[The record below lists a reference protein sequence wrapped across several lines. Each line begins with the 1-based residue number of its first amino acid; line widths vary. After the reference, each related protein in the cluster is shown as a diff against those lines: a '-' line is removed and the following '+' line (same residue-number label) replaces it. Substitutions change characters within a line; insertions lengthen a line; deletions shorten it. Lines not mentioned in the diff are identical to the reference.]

1 MEYKGAV
8 FFDSDGTLAD
18 DKADI
23 FEPTPATLRALDK
36 LKKNGYLPVLCTG
49 RALPYAGAAKYF
61 DAAILSNGAYAICG
75 NEVVFDFSLDT
86 ELVREL
92 IDFMDKNDIIY
103 MLDNPKRCYGYMSD
117 NPKRCYSNGADR
129 EEFIYWIERF
139 KIDKCVFS
147 GKKEDFPEKVRKI
160 GAIFKNKE
168 QILYLKE
175 KYKDVL
181 CIDIQHGFMYADIYG
196 CEISKGG
203 GVRRFIKH
211 FGINTEN
218 TYAIGD
224 GANDVS
230 MMNAVGHGIAMG
242 VHDKALDGVCDFVTK
257 SIADEGVS
265 FALEHYN
272 LI

>member
-1 MEYKGAV
+1 MQYKGAV
-8 FFDSDGTLAD
+8 FFDSDGTLTD

-23 FEPTPATLRALDK
+23 FEPTAATLCALDK

-61 DAAILSNGAYAICG
+61 NAAILSNGAYAICG

-92 IDFMDKNDIIY
+92 VDFMDKNGIIY
-103 MLDNPKRCYGYMSD
+103 MLDNPKH
-117 NPKRCYSNGADR
+117 CYSNGADM
-129 EEFIYWIERF
+129 EGFIYWIERF
-139 KIDKCVFS
+139 KIDKSVFS
-147 GKKEDFPEKVRKI
+147 GKKEDFPEKVQKI

-196 CEISKGG
+196 CGLSKGD
-203 GVRRFIKH
+203 GVRRFTKH
-211 FGINTEN
+211 FGIDTEN

-230 MMNAVGHGIAMG
+230 MMNAVGHSIAMG
-242 VHDKALDGVCDFVTK
+242 VHDEVLDGVCDFVTK
-257 SIADEGVS
+257 SVADEGVS